1 MRTKKR
7 AAESGLEAIL
17 GSYLPQAREYFDDPF
32 IGKHAALLKQIAE
45 HCGAETGWAYHYL
58 PKDLIPEQERFLL
71 ALAEHCGAKTG
82 WAYHHLPKDLVPGHA
97 DLLLALAEHCGAETG
112 WAYRYL
118 PKDLVPDHA
127 DFLLALAER
136 CGAETGRAY
145 DSLPKDL
152 IPEQERFLLTLAER
166 CGAKT
171 GDAYESLP
179 KDLVPDHA
187 DFLLA
192 LAEHCG
198 ERTGTVYRY
207 LLRDLTL
214 EQAERV
220 FRIGKEQ
227 GITHFDRY
235 FMNHNFPLKECTLDA
250 LTKASPQKPLAV
262 IIHNKNDNNEAFSN
276 ALYNTELLHVLNH
289 YSVCLFETDN
299 RTEAFEN
306 IKRAAMTGK
315 NPGKIS
321 LLILGGHGTPYSL
334 NWGETADT
342 EDESD
347 DKNKLKQL
355 EREQERY
362 FSIFDEARFADMGEY
377 IAPRGKIVLVS
388 CSTGRDIQGEKNLAQ
403 VIAENIPH
411 ATVYAPQTKTHV
423 HKFVFKRGRLT
434 DVIYDCG
441 PKQTVKLCAGSPVS
455 TG

>member
-7 AAESGLEAIL
+7 AAESGLERIL
-17 GSYLPQAREYFDDPF
+17 GNSLPQARQYFDDTF
-32 IGKHAALLKQIAE
+32 IEKHAALLKQIAE

-136 CGAETGRAY
+136 
-145 DSLPKDL
+145 
-152 IPEQERFLLTLAER
+152 
-166 CGAKT
+166 
-171 GDAYESLP
+171 
-179 KDLVPDHA
+179 
-187 DFLLA
+187 
-192 LAEHCG
+192 CG

-434 DVIYDCG
+434 DVIYDCV
-441 PKQTVKLCAGSPVS
+441 PKQTVKLCGGSPVS

>member
-7 AAESGLEAIL
+7 AAESGLEEIL

-262 IIHNKNDNNEAFSN
+262 IIHNKNDNNEVFSN
-276 ALYNTELLHVLNH
+276 VFYITELLHVLDH
-289 YSVCLFETDN
+289 YSVCLFEADN
-299 RTEAFEN
+299 RTEAFEY
-306 IKRAAMTGK
+306 IKRAATASK
-315 NPGKIS
+315 KPRKIS
-321 LLILGGHGTPYSL
+321 LLVLGGHGTPYSL
-334 NWGETADT
+334 NLGKTDDT
-342 EDESD
+342 EYADDER
-347 DKNKLKQL
+347 KQL

-362 FSIFDEARFADMGEY
+362 FSILDTARFAEMGRY
-377 IAPRGKIVLVS
+377 VAPRGKIVLVS
-388 CSTGRDIQGEKNLAQ
+388 CSTGRYIPNGKNLAQ

-411 ATVYAPQTKTHV
+411 ATVYAPQVDTHL
-423 HKFVFKRGRLT
+423 KRFVIDNGKLT
-434 DVIYDCG
+434 DVEYNCG
-441 PKQTVKLCAGSPVS
+441 SELTVKLCGGVS
-455 TG
+455 GQQKRG